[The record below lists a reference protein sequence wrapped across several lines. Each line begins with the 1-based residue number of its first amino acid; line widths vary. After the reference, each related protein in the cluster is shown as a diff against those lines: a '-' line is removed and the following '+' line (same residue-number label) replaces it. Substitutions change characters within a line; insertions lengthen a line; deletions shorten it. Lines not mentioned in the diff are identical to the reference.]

1 MCARSSSGIVG
12 RRRRLVIFDR
22 RQKPTWNMK
31 EIVST
36 PTDSFPSSAGGFLS
50 LAFSFSVIARLSLP
64 LLSLSFSPSLS
75 CLYILAAV
83 APSLSRLLSLYREI
97 GGRRGAP
104 GARGGSFPPVTEEL
118 RVPLNMHESSGSYLP
133 S

>member
-1 MCARSSSGIVG
+1 
-12 RRRRLVIFDR
+12 
-22 RQKPTWNMK
+22 MK

-36 PTDSFPSSAGGFLS
+36 PTDSFPLPSVLC
-50 LAFSFSVIARLSLP
+50 AF
-64 LLSLSFSPSLS
+64 LSFSRFLFFRDSLS
-75 CLYILAAV
+75 LFLPLVSLSLRRSAVLYTRAAI

-97 GGRRGAP
+97 GGRRGVP